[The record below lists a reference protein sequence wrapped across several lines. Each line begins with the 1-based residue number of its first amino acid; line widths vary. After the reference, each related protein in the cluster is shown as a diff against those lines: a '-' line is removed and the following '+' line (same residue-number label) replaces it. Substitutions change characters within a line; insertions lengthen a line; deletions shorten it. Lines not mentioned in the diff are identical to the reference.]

1 MSIWKRLLFM
11 IGLRPNPGPRYF
23 EISESLQITLTTLSK
38 HEGRPEDEFAHEL
51 LAAGL
56 TAYYSVEELWNKWET
71 LTPREKEV
79 TALVCL
85 GYTNRQAASRMSVSS
100 ETVKFHVSNILEK
113 YDLKTRSQLQQ
124 LLSSWDFEAWKSSS
138 G

>member
-1 MSIWKRLLFM
+1 MSIWKRLLYM
-11 IGLRPNPGPRYF
+11 IGLRSNPAPRTF
-23 EISESLQITLTTLSK
+23 QVSESMHVTLTTLAQ
-38 HEGRPEDEFAHEL
+38 HEGRPEDEFTQEL

-56 TAYYSVEELWNKWET
+56 TAYYSVEELWKKWET

-85 GYTNRQAASRMSVSS
+85 GYTNRQAAARINVVPD
-100 ETVKFHVSNILEK
+100 TIKFHLHNILEK
-113 YDLKTRSQLQQ
+113 YGVKSRSQLQQ
-124 LLSSWDFEAWKSSS
+124 LLSNWDFDAWK